1 MKQNSQWLSQVR
13 IRSKTAEDTSTPSGS
28 PGSLATR
35 TTTGPVPPA
44 APDHEVQIGLVDQQA
59 VLDDV
64 PGCRAVEG
72 EELVPGP
79 QPARSGR

>member
-13 IRSKTAEDTSTPSGS
+13 TRSKTAEDTSAPRGS

-35 TTTGPVPPA
+35 RATGSVCA
-44 APDHEVQIGLVDQQA
+44 ATADHEVQIGLVDQQA

-64 PGCRAVEG
+64 PG
-72 EELVPGP
+72 
-79 QPARSGR
+79 